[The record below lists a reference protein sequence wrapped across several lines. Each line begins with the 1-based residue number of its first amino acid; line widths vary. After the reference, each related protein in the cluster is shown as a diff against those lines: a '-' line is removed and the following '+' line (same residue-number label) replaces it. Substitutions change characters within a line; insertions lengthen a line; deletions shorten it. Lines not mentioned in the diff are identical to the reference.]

1 MTSSTADNER
11 DDDIVRLAFAILDEE
26 SRSWVHTPYRG
37 NVADAYG
44 ASGANKPSEVRS
56 SP

>member
-1 MTSSTADNER
+1 MTSSTAHNER

-44 ASGANKPSEVRS
+44 AFEANKHSEVRS